1 MTMEIHEIK
10 KHKSSLKRL
19 VNLLF
24 EAQLVLIILAILG
37 LVNYLAFASG
47 VVLAIL
53 GAIFVDVN
61 LVLLIL
67 DILTSD

>member
-1 MTMEIHEIK
+1 MKIHEIN

-24 EAQLVLIILAILG
+24 EALLVLIILAILG
-37 LVNYLAFASG
+37 LVNYLTFTSGDLLSFFLLPFADTS
-47 VVLAIL
+47 
-53 GAIFVDVN
+53 

-67 DILTSD
+67 DIVTSD

>member
-1 MTMEIHEIK
+1 MEIHEIK

-24 EAQLVLIILAILG
+24 EALLVLIILAILG
-37 LVNYLAFASG
+37 LVNYLTFTSGDLLSFFLLPFADTS
-47 VVLAIL
+47 
-53 GAIFVDVN
+53 

-67 DILTSD
+67 DIVTSD

>member
-47 VVLAIL
+47 VVWAIL

>member
-1 MTMEIHEIK
+1 MTMEIHEIN

-47 VVLAIL
+47 VVWAIL